1 MITRTK
7 DIMTSKLVTVPV
19 GTSLADAQEMMDENR
34 FRHLPVIDDGGVIVG
49 VLSARD
55 YGQFEDLDGFSLE
68 ELTVEYFMNAP
79 VEYVNQNMPVRN
91 AVFKMLEKK
100 ISSLVVAD
108 DNEIAVG
115 IVTTD
120 DLLWHLAHLLKEDD
134 QAANLLPLAETIG
147 GLATTLANSG
157 I

>member
-7 DIMTSKLVTVPV
+7 DVMTRKLVTIPV
-19 GTSLADAQEMMDENR
+19 GTSLADAREMMDENR
-34 FRHLPVIDDGGVIVG
+34 FRHLPIIDEDGVIVG

-55 YGQFEDLDGFSLE
+55 YGQLEDLDGLSLE
-68 ELTVEYFMNAP
+68 DLTVEYFMNAP
-79 VEYVNQNMPVRN
+79 VEYVNQNMPVRSV
-91 AVFKMLEKK
+91 VFKMLEKK

-120 DLLWHLAHLLKEDD
+120 DLLWHLAHLLKKDD
-134 QAANLLPLAETIG
+134 QEAKLLPLAETIG